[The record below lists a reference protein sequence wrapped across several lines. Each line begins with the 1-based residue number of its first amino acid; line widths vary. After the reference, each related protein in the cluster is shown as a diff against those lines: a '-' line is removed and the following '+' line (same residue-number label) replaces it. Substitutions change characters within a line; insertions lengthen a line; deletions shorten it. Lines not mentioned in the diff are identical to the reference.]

1 MKGHIGGGS
10 HIIGTIHCDLKM
22 NFRVPGT
29 TEAHLDLCNVGV
41 ILSDANFDQERTHS
55 F

>member
-1 MKGHIGGGS
+1 MKGHIGGS
-10 HIIGTIHCDLKM
+10 HIIGAIHFDLKL

-29 TEAHLDLCNVGV
+29 REAHLDLCNVGV
-41 ILSDANFDQERTHS
+41 ILSDANFKQERTHS